1 MKTLSTCLI
10 IEVAA
15 EQMRWERWCAFL
27 RNCHVKK
34 LCAGEVELLLLHLP
48 AFPPPAL
55 TSSWSK
61 GRRGE
66 EGRKIHAFLSHYNT
80 TQTKSSM
87 HYLAGGPGRKKYRN
101 LKIPPLN
108 SYAEP
113 SSFYMSAY
121 GGDKKIPLTP
131 STAP

>member
-1 MKTLSTCLI
+1 MGEVVCLS
-10 IEVAA
+10 
-15 EQMRWERWCAFL
+15 
-27 RNCHVKK
+27 KK
-34 LCAGEVELLLLHLP
+34 LSRKKIMRRWSGIIIATSSP
-48 AFPPPAL
+48 AFPSPAL
-55 TSSWSK
+55 TSFWSK